1 MRTVL
6 GMSKTS
12 TSIGWVLV
20 DERDTAGAPLDHDW
34 FDITD
39 SSAAAPAATARRV
52 REIATA
58 SGYTIDSVHVTTS
71 GNVSSLRD
79 ALTESGFDDIV
90 CVSLTAATRAWA
102 VDAARGCGH
111 ETVAVCLLGR
121 DSASLSLID
130 TSRETIRATTT
141 TTTSPDSASLT
152 DWLRAGLGG
161 TGSRPEALY
170 LIGSRAKLNAVA
182 GPLADGLSIPV
193 RATHDA
199 QLALARGAALSDAT
213 CVDHIVTARR
223 SGFAAH
229 ARTAAVVAAVAVVSL
244 FALSS
249 AGNPIPMAETH
260 FHDPTPPSPAGLDH
274 PSSSAL
280 PVTPVA
286 FPPPPTTAPQ
296 PMPEEPSPAA
306 KLEATP
312 VTADVVAPQTIPAA
326 VPRTVDQPVQHL
338 PDVQPVQHMPE
349 GQAAPGPDA
358 PAALPPP
365 PPPPPDPLAG
375 VLSPLFGGLP

>member
-1 MRTVL
+1 
-6 GMSKTS
+6 MSKTS

-58 SGYTIDSVHVTTS
+58 SGYTVDSVHVTTS
-71 GNVSSLRD
+71 GNASSLRD
-79 ALTESGFDDIV
+79 AFTESGFDDIV

-102 VDAARGCGH
+102 VDTARGCGH
-111 ETVAVCLLGR
+111 ETLAVCLLGR

-130 TSRETIRATTT
+130 TSSETIRATTT
-141 TTTSPDSASLT
+141 TTSPDSAGLT
-152 DWLRAGLGG
+152 DWLRASLGG
-161 TGSRPEALY
+161 ADSRLETVY
-170 LIGSRAKLNAVA
+170 LIGSRAKLKAVA
-182 GPLADGLSIPV
+182 GPLADDLSIPV
-193 RATHDA
+193 VATHDA

-213 CVDHIVTARR
+213 DVDQIVTARR

-229 ARTAAVVAAVAVVSL
+229 ARTAAVIAAVAVVSL

-249 AGNPIPMAETH
+249 AGNPIPLAEKH
-260 FHDPTPPSPAGLDH
+260 FREFTPPSAAGLDH
-274 PSSSAL
+274 PPGNAL

-286 FPPPPTTAPQ
+286 LPPPPATVPR
-296 PMPEEPSPAA
+296 PMPEEPSPAS

-312 VTADVVAPQTIPAA
+312 VRADVVAPQTIPAA
-326 VPRTVDQPVQHL
+326 VPRAVDQPVQHL
-338 PDVQPVQHMPE
+338 PDVQPVQHMP
-349 GQAAPGPDA
+349 GTQAAPGPDA

-375 VLSPLFGGLP
+375 VLSPMFGGLP